1 LHELQQAIDRALGK
15 AKPPL
20 RVAIL
25 GVGQELKGDDAAG
38 MLLVR
43 GMAKRLPRC
52 ENLLFVEAGPT
63 PENFTG
69 LLRKF
74 RPGLVVLADI
84 AWMDEEPGAARWLSP
99 QEATGVSAFTHTL
112 PLSVV
117 ADYLTDEIG
126 CEVRI
131 LAIQPVQVEFA
142 TPITRPVSSAIKKI
156 IHNTDEHRLDGFR

>member
-1 LHELQQAIDRALGK
+1 LRELQQAINRALGR
-15 AKPPL
+15 AEPPL
-20 RVAIL
+20 RVAVL

-43 GMAKRLPRC
+43 GLAKRLPHC
-52 ENLLFVEAGPT
+52 ENLLFVEAGPS

-74 RPGLVVLADI
+74 RPDLVVLADI
-84 AWMDEEPGAARWLSP
+84 AWMDLQPGEARWLSP

-117 ADYLTDEIG
+117 SDYLADELG

-131 LAIQPVQVEFA
+131 LAIQPLQVEFA
-142 TPITRPVSSAIKKI
+142 TPVSDIVAGSIRKI
-156 IHNTDEHRLDGFR
+156 FLATDKRR